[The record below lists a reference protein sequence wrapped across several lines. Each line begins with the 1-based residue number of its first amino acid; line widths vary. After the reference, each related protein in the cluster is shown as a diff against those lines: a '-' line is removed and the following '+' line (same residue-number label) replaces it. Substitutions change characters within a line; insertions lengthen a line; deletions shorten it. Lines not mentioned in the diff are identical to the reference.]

1 MQAGV
6 EPPYTE
12 NGDLVLASLRKHYG
26 PSDPEQPTVLLAP
39 VLALDLQRY
48 VQLTA
53 MKRDY
58 EQKAKEV
65 DRRIKEAAASILDA
79 MGTAERATLTADGV
93 VYTVSYAS
101 RYRHTIKKEDLERL
115 KLEYPAVYDAF
126 VSVSESRSCTV
137 KTKEEKKT

>member
-1 MQAGV
+1 M
-6 EPPYTE
+6 
-12 NGDLVLASLRKHYG
+12 
-26 PSDPEQPTVLLAP
+26 LAP

-101 RYRHTIKKEDLERL
+101 RNRHTIKKEDLERL